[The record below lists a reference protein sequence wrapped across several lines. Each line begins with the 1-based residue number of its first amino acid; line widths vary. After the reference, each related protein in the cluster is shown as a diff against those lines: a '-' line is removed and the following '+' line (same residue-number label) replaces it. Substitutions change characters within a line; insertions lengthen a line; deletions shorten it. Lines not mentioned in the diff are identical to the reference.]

1 MIVKYQI
8 DIELLQKQRN
18 SATELQELIQVIDPL
33 DRGGSGPKDPLKE
46 KLQANNN
53 MISTLESQRNYFRD
67 RLSEV
72 LDFNLCWTFV

>member
-1 MIVKYQI
+1 MIMKYQI

-18 SATELQELIQVIDPL
+18 SANELQALIQVIDPL
-33 DRGGSGPKDPLKE
+33 DRGPKDPLKE

-53 MISTLESQRNYFRD
+53 MITTLESQRNYFRD

-72 LDFNLCWTFV
+72 TKEFNTLQRN